1 MQVPTKIACPLYVC
15 VGKYA
20 VGPGDDEEA
29 TATPYCVVVTPF
41 CVVVYNVVLCADTEG
56 IPNRFVVVSIET
68 ELAIDNA
75 VTFAI

>member
-1 MQVPTKIACPLYVC
+1 VQVPTKIACPLYVC

-20 VGPGDDEEA
+20 VGSGDDEEV
-29 TATPYCVVVTPF
+29 TVTPY

-68 ELAIDNA
+68 ELAIDKA
-75 VTFAI
+75 VTLAI